1 MGLFT
6 FRWILSLA
14 SILGGLALVDMAFKK
29 GAFGPGLKKRL
40 EAFRGENWGQKS
52 DLIKAVEGIREE
64 LNKVAENVSAN
75 TERLNSLRVQIQQ
88 PAPQQPQHEPQQ
100 VPVGRGEE

>member
-52 DLIKAVEGIREE
+52 DLIKAVEGIRED
-64 LNKVAENVSAN
+64 LNKVAKEVSAN
-75 TERLNSLRVQIQQ
+75 TERLNQLPQLQQ
-88 PAPQQPQHEPQQ
+88 AAPQQPQHEPQQ